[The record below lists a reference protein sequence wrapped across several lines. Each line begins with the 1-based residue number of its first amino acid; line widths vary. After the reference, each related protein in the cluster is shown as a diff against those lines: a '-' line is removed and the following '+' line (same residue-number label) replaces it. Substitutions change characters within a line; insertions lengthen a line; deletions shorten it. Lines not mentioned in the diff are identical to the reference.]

1 MCFIL
6 LIDKCDNVN
15 ILSPFQSRALVA
27 SIPKSPKKDF
37 KEVFLDANPN
47 GEKIHVI

>member
-15 ILSPFQSRALVA
+15 VFSPFQSRARVA
-27 SIPKSPKKDF
+27 SIPKDF
-37 KEVFLDANPN
+37 KEVFLNANPN